1 MKPLIVLGVATVTGL
16 GAQASPCSAGHFTDE
31 HGKTYLSAET
41 ALLED
46 EAPGRAVSILD
57 TLQASGL
64 NCYEALATHRMKA
77 AALVE
82 LKDFES
88 AIAELKI
95 VLEHP
100 LLSTEEKA
108 REAYNIGQLY
118 RVLGDQEAAAPYLD
132 MSETLNAGAK
142 DD

>member
-57 TLQASGL
+57 TRRPPTSI
-64 NCYEALATHRMKA
+64 ATKRW
-77 AALVE
+77 
-82 LKDFES
+82 
-88 AIAELKI
+88 
-95 VLEHP
+95 P
-100 LLSTEEKA
+100 PT
-108 REAYNIGQLY
+108 G
-118 RVLGDQEAAAPYLD
+118 
-132 MSETLNAGAK
+132 
-142 DD
+142 

>member
-1 MKPLIVLGVATVTGL
+1 
-16 GAQASPCSAGHFTDE
+16 
-31 HGKTYLSAET
+31 
-41 ALLED
+41 
-46 EAPGRAVSILD
+46 
-57 TLQASGL
+57 
-64 NCYEALATHRMKA
+64 MKA

-118 RVLGDQEAAAPYLD
+118 RVLGDQEAVAPYLD